1 MFLLHSEKNQGE
13 FTEAGIRKLKAEQ
26 NVCFGLVVILSMS
39 QLYVH
44 LLKCIKFKSTIY
56 IYF

>member
-56 IYF
+56 I